1 MAGRGRRW
9 QTNSDHRPEIFQ
21 PSWRVGSG
29 PLSRLVVHPTARFMR
44 IEAAGGIVIVLGA
57 LVALIWANVD
67 IHSYEEFWQT
77 PIIFDF
83 HVLTLEE
90 SLEGW
95 TNDALMVIFFF
106 VVGMEIKREVTHG
119 ELADRRVAAFPVLAA
134 LGGGIVPAV
143 LFTVINLNS
152 GAGAGWGIP
161 VATDIAFAVGVLT
174 LLGNRIPIQLKV
186 FLLALAVADDIG
198 GILII
203 AIFYT
208 DALRFGWV
216 AAALAFVG
224 LILIMQRIGIR
235 SIPAY
240 ILAGL
245 GLWLAAFESGVHAT
259 IAGVALGLLIPAGA
273 LYHPERL
280 PAAIRGRVTLFEEAM
295 DQRNTHLGEQ
305 AGTEAIRE
313 IEELTRESSG
323 PLQRVEHFLAPW
335 SAFVVIPIFAVANA
349 GVQLTGDAIEGAIA
363 SSVAWGIAIGLVVG
377 KFVGVLLFA
386 WLAVRLGL
394 AVKPDLISW
403 PQVAGVSA
411 LAGIGFTVAI
421 FIAGLAYDDESLVE
435 EAKIAI
441 LVASI
446 IAAVLGAALLRRL
459 PAPAATEA
467 PAVGSVRSQGPSA

>member
-1 MAGRGRRW
+1 
-9 QTNSDHRPEIFQ
+9 
-21 PSWRVGSG
+21 
-29 PLSRLVVHPTARFMR
+29 
-44 IEAAGGIVIVLGA
+44 
-57 LVALIWANVD
+57 
-67 IHSYEEFWQT
+67 
-77 PIIFDF
+77 
-83 HVLTLEE
+83 
-90 SLEGW
+90 
-95 TNDALMVIFFF
+95 
-106 VVGMEIKREVTHG
+106 
-119 ELADRRVAAFPVLAA
+119 
-134 LGGGIVPAV
+134 
-143 LFTVINLNS
+143 
-152 GAGAGWGIP
+152 
-161 VATDIAFAVGVLT
+161 
-174 LLGNRIPIQLKV
+174 
-186 FLLALAVADDIG
+186 
-198 GILII
+198 
-203 AIFYT
+203 
-208 DALRFGWV
+208 
-216 AAALAFVG
+216 
-224 LILIMQRIGIR
+224 MQRIGIR

-245 GLWLAAFESGVHAT
+245 GLWLATFESGVHAT

-295 DQRNTHLGEQ
+295 EQRNTHLREQ

-335 SAFVVIPIFAVANA
+335 SVFVVIPIFAVANA
-349 GVQLTGDAIEGAIA
+349 GVQLTGDAIEGALA

-394 AVKPDLISW
+394 AVKPDPISW

-467 PAVGSVRSQGPSA
+467 PAVGSVRSQGPSG